1 MSSGWLY
8 FEIGLHLVAVIGA
21 GGGDP
26 LPTDVLSSQKTTH
39 RPKVIILGRPSTF
52 LIGEL
57 TRYVVHHPHRALVK
71 T

>member
-26 LPTDVLSSQKTTH
+26 LPTDRDDGS
-39 RPKVIILGRPSTF
+39 G
-52 LIGEL
+52 
-57 TRYVVHHPHRALVK
+57 LV
-71 T
+71 TARSEI